1 MVERYR
7 RKGRQKLLGN
17 HQKCWIWGKNSVL
30 ETLRAQ
36 KWHPYEVLCNSELP
50 SDIQDEIFQKAKMIN
65 IPVIPMTADEIEK
78 KCHTREH
85 QGLAAKMPP
94 FPYSSPD
101 SLINQNDPEKVF
113 LLVLDSIQD
122 SHNLG
127 AMIRTAE
134 VLGCTGI
141 VIGKKNQVGVTSQ
154 VVRSSAGAVNH
165 LPIIQV
171 ENLELFLTGLKQEN
185 YSVIA
190 ASEKAEQRLEQFRF
204 SKKTALIIG
213 NEGNGITPDL
223 LKVAESHLSIAQT
236 GKINSLNA
244 AISASLFI
252 YEYHKQVT
260 FV

>member
-17 HQKCWIWGKNSVL
+17 HQKCWIWGKNPVL
-30 ETLRAQ
+30 ETLRAE
-36 KWHPYEVLCNSELP
+36 KWQPLELLCNPELS
-50 SDIQDEIFQKAKMIN
+50 SDIKDEILQKAIFLN
-65 IPVIPMTADEIEK
+65 IPVIQIPSDDIEK
-78 KCHTREH
+78 KCHSREH

-94 FPYSSPD
+94 FPYDSPEV
-101 SLINQNDPEKVF
+101 LLQENLEKAF

-141 VIGKKNQVGVTSQ
+141 VIGEKNQVGVTSQ

-171 ENLELFLTGLKQEN
+171 EDLASMIDSLKQNN
-185 YSVIA
+185 YSVVA
-190 ASEKAEQRLEQFRF
+190 ASEKAEQSLEQFQF
-204 SKKTALIIG
+204 SNKTALIIG
-213 NEGNGITPDL
+213 NEGSGITPEL
-223 LKVAESHLSIAQT
+223 LKMADSHVAITQT
-236 GKINSLNA
+236 GKIDSLNA
-244 AISASLFI
+244 AISSSLFI
-252 YEYHKQVT
+252 YEYHRQLASS
-260 FV
+260 